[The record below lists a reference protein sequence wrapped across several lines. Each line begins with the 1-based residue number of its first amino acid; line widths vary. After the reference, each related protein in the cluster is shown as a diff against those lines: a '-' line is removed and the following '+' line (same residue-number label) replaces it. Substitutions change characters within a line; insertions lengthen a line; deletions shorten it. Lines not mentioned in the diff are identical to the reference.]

1 MKLHRRLRDLQTA
14 FLQKKGY
21 AENSVGR
28 PPPVSMRTPADILKL
43 LEQLTTAV
51 QADPFAEA
59 VTKARAAGHLAAI
72 ALKAIEVND
81 LAARVAL
88 LEMVLEQRPKGDKQ

>member
-1 MKLHRRLRDLQTA
+1 MKLHRRLRELQTA
-14 FLQKKGY
+14 FPHKKGQSGD
-21 AENSVGR
+21 SVGR
-28 PPPVSMRTPADILKL
+28 PPTVSMRTSADILKL
-43 LEQLTTAV
+43 LEQLTAAV

-59 VTKARAAGHLAAI
+59 ATKARAAGHLAAI

-88 LEMVLEQRPKGDKQ
+88 LEMVLKQRPKGDKQ